1 LKRHE
6 IGEIASKIA
15 QLYYHYYLRTSDTR
29 YLQESFVF
37 YDAIKTRKYFADIKR
52 ESITL
57 FNKKLRYYARF
68 IVVCL
73 LQNKRSLVEEL
84 LRDLNEI
91 LNDLQSPSPLTNN
104 MDNEWQLVVS
114 ELESF
119 MKAERSIV
127 IGENIDYLS
136 YRYRVGSSM
145 SSQYENPIVL
155 SEALLIGHRKK
166 QVKFSELTLDV
177 LRMMQAIE
185 YSSSD
190 SKKQASTTLRL
201 KNPHKSILYRPSC
214 CEVMSLLANSLSE
227 VEYSDNAIL
236 IYFSVDGHKD
246 GLALNPKKRYVT
258 N

>member
-1 LKRHE
+1 MEMSSINTL
-6 IGEIASKIA
+6 
-15 QLYYHYYLRTSDTR
+15 QR
-29 YLQESFVF
+29 YS
-37 YDAIKTRKYFADIKR
+37 T
-52 ESITL
+52 TL

-73 LQNKRSLVEEL
+73 LQNKRNLVEEL

-91 LNDLQSPSPLTNN
+91 LNDLQSPSPLPNN
-104 MDNEWQLVVS
+104 IDNEWQLVVS

-127 IGENIDYLS
+127 IGENIDHLS
-136 YRYRVGSSM
+136 YRYRTSCST

-166 QVKFSELTLDV
+166 HVKFSELTLDV

-185 YSSSD
+185 YCSPD
-190 SKKQASTTLRL
+190 SKKQVSTTPRL
-201 KNPHKSILYRPSC
+201 KNPHKSILYRPGY

-236 IYFSVDGHKD
+236 LYFSVDGYKD
-246 GLALNPKKRYVT
+246 GLALNPKKRYV
-258 N
+258 NNLHRIY